1 MTTIALSLVSHT
13 NVGKTTLARTLARRD
28 VGEVR
33 DEAHVTQ
40 EAERAVLIE
49 TPEGDRLELWDTP
62 GFGDSVRLARR
73 LDQAGTAIGW
83 FLSEVWDRF
92 RDRAFWS
99 SQRALRNV
107 VDSADV
113 VLYLVDANQPP
124 EAAPWLAAEL
134 RVLDK
139 LGKPVIALLNQLGT
153 PRAPAEEAAERE
165 RWRARLATLAPGV
178 GDVLALDAF
187 ARCWVQED
195 VLLEAV
201 ARVLPP
207 ARREAADRLRA
218 AWRSRAEAVW
228 AASAELIAGQLQD
241 TATDEES
248 VDEAGWVARMR
259 AVGTSVGAAVGT
271 AVGSAVGSS
280 AGSIA
285 GGPDGRRAEPP
296 SARQV
301 AMARLGDRAAERVR
315 SSTDALIRLHGL
327 EGRAAPVVLERVA
340 SRYAVQAPLSEGKA
354 AMWGGALTG
363 ALAGLK
369 ADIATGGLTLGGGLL
384 AGGLLGALGA
394 VGLARG
400 FNLVR
405 GRDGTRVAWS
415 DEALAAS
422 AREALLRYLAV
433 AHYGR
438 GRGDWSEAEHPPF
451 WAEAVDAVLQED
463 AARWRAAWTAARA
476 AASGAPAAP
485 ALREAVDSSGRRL
498 LARLYPQT
506 PVTRA
511 RPD

>member
-1 MTTIALSLVSHT
+1 MTTIGLSLVSHT
-13 NVGKTTLARTLARRD
+13 NVGKTTLARTLTRRD

-73 LDQAGTAIGW
+73 LEQAGTPIGW

-124 EAAPWLAAEL
+124 ESAPWLAAEL
-134 RVLDK
+134 RVLEK
-139 LGKPVIALLNQLGT
+139 LGKPVIALLNQLGA
-153 PRAPAEEAAERE
+153 PRAPADEAAERD
-165 RWRARLATLAPGV
+165 RWRGRLAALSTGV
-178 GDVLALDAF
+178 RDVLALDAF

-201 ARVLPP
+201 ARALP
-207 ARREAADRLRA
+207 ASRREAADRLRT
-218 AWRSRAEAVW
+218 AWRGRAEAVW

-241 TATDEES
+241 TVSDEEP
-248 VDEAGWVARMR
+248 VDEAGWAARMR
-259 AVGTSVGAAVGT
+259 TLGTSVGAAVG
-271 AVGSAVGSS
+271 SAV
-280 AGSIA
+280 GSIA
-285 GGPDGRRAEPP
+285 GGSEGRRAEPLP
-296 SARQV
+296 ARQA

-315 SSTDALIRLHGL
+315 TNTDALIRLHGL
-327 EGRAAPVVLERVA
+327 DGRAAPVVLERVA

-354 AMWGGALTG
+354 ALWGGALTG

-369 ADIATGGLTLGGGLL
+369 ADIASGGLTLGGGLL

-405 GRDGTRVAWS
+405 GR
-415 DEALAAS
+415 
-422 AREALLRYLAV
+422 
-433 AHYGR
+433 
-438 GRGDWSEAEHPPF
+438 
-451 WAEAVDAVLQED
+451 
-463 AARWRAAWTAARA
+463 
-476 AASGAPAAP
+476 
-485 ALREAVDSSGRRL
+485 
-498 LARLYPQT
+498 
-506 PVTRA
+506 
-511 RPD
+511 

>member
-1 MTTIALSLVSHT
+1 MSTIALSLVSHT

-40 EAERAVLIE
+40 EAECAVLIE

-107 VDSADV
+107 VDSADI

-134 RVLDK
+134 RVLEK

-153 PRAPAEEAAERE
+153 PRTPAEEAAERE

-178 GDVLALDAF
+178 RDVLALDAF

-201 ARVLPP
+201 ARALP
-207 ARREAADRLRA
+207 ASRREAADRLRT

-228 AASAELIAGQLQD
+228 AASAGLIARQLQD
-241 TATDEES
+241 TATDEEP
-248 VDEAGWVARMR
+248 VDEAGWAARMR
-259 AVGTSVGAAVGT
+259 GLGTSVGAAVGT
-271 AVGSAVGSS
+271 AVGSAVGS
-280 AGSIA
+280 IA
-285 GGPDGRRAEPP
+285 GGPEARRPEPP
-296 SARQV
+296 SARQG

-405 GRDGTRVAWS
+405 GRDCTRVGWS

-438 GRGDWSEAEHPPF
+438 GRGDWSEGEHPPF

-463 AARWRAAWTAARA
+463 EARWRAAWSAARA
-476 AASGAPAAP
+476 AAPGTPPDP
-485 ALREAVDSSGRRL
+485 ALQMAVDTSGRRL
-498 LARLYPQT
+498 LARLYPAN
-506 PVTRA
+506 PFSA
-511 RPD
+511 RGH